1 MRIVFM
7 GTPEFAVP
15 SLEALLKSDDR
26 VVGIVT
32 QPDRPRGRGQRL
44 SPSPVKVIAQ
54 REQLPLLQ
62 PTKMKDPAFMAEL
75 SGWKPDF
82 IAVAA
87 FGRILPPAILSL
99 PPRGCVNVHG
109 SLLPKYRG
117 AGPIQ
122 WAIINGETETGITTM
137 LMEEGMDTG
146 AILLQEAIPIA
157 PEDTAGS
164 LSSRLADLGGRLL
177 VETLAQLK
185 MGTLI
190 PRPQDHAQASLA
202 PLLKKEDGVIDWS
215 LPATMIANRIRGLT
229 PWPGAHTFL
238 QADRWMIYR
247 ATPMDEAATSAP
259 GQITAMTKDAIHV
272 ATGQGVL
279 AIRELQPANGRRMPA
294 AQYLAGHPLQ
304 IGMQL
309 SPSPR
314 L

>member
-15 SLEALLKSDDR
+15 SLEALLKSDDS

-54 REQLPLLQ
+54 REQIPLLQ
-62 PTKMKDPAFMAEL
+62 PTKMKDPAFLAEL
-75 SGWKPDF
+75 SSWKPDL

-99 PPRGCVNVHG
+99 PPRGCINVHG

-122 WAIINGETETGITTM
+122 WALINGEAETGITTM

-146 AILLQEAIPIA
+146 AMLLQAKINIG

-164 LSSRLADLGGRLL
+164 LSSRLAELGGRLL
-177 VETLAQLK
+177 VETLSQLK
-185 MGTLI
+185 AGTLT
-190 PRPQDHAQASLA
+190 PLPQDHSQATLA

-215 LPATMIANRIRGLT
+215 LPAISIANRIRGLT
-229 PWPGAHTFL
+229 PWPGAFTFL
-238 QADRWMIYR
+238 GADRWTIYR
-247 ATPMDEAATSAP
+247 AVAIDEAATPSP
-259 GQITAMTKDAIHV
+259 GQITALTKDAIHV
-272 ATGQGVL
+272 ATGSGVL
-279 AIRELQPANGRRMPA
+279 AIHELQAANGRRMPV
-294 AQYLAGHPLQ
+294 AQYLTGHPLQ
-304 IGMQL
+304 TGMQL
-309 SPSPR
+309 SQSAS